1 MKINKSKLAKN
12 LFLKT
17 SNQTRIYR
25 FILLIFLLLVAISL
39 GYFILRKIQVN
50 AARQVVNNC
59 SLKNKCDRIIPALET
74 LVKAR
79 QSLKS
84 FTFDYV
90 DLQGANL
97 NHVDFYRTNFDHANL
112 EAVNLEEANLYR
124 TNLGNANLKNT
135 NLERANLSSAILI
148 DTKNLTPTQIRSA
161 CNWEK
166 AFYKGK
172 FDYEYSEWIIDRQ
185 ANEQFIRQLQEAEAS
200 DSKQPV
206 DCNKWKNWSQVR

>member
-1 MKINKSKLAKN
+1 MKNDRSKLANN
-12 LFLKT
+12 LFLQT
-17 SNQTRIYR
+17 SNQTRNYR
-25 FILLIFLLLVAISL
+25 IVLPVFLLLVAISL

-90 DLQGANL
+90 DLKGANL

-112 EAVNLEEANLYR
+112 EDVNLEGANLYR

-135 NLERANLSSAILI
+135 NLEGVNLSSAILI
-148 DTKNLTPTQIRSA
+148 DTKNLTPTQIKSA
-161 CNWEK
+161 CNWEQ
-166 AFYKGK
+166 AFYKGQ
-172 FDYEYSEWIIDRQ
+172 FDYKYSEWIIDRQ
-185 ANEQFIRQLQEAEAS
+185 ANEQFIRQLQEAEAA

-206 DCNKWKNWSQVR
+206 DCTKWKNWTQVR